1 MNSECNISY
10 FSENIAIISFTGSFI
25 AESALSA
32 INCTLDNSHKDI
44 ILDLSGTKRMMLS
57 SIMDFARIKALIE
70 ELQGRFIISSPPAI
84 FHLLNA
90 SLGGSYR
97 FNICP
102 EISDAIR
109 SLTVKRETEDLSYAV
124 ESRPA

>member
-1 MNSECNISY
+1 MKSECNVTYYSD
-10 FSENIAIISFTGSFI
+10 NIAIICFTGSFI

-57 SIMDFARIKALIE
+57 SIMDFARIKVLIE
-70 ELQGRFIISSPPAI
+70 EQQGRFIITSPPAI

-90 SLGGSYR
+90 SLGDSYR
-97 FNICP
+97 FNISK
-102 EISDAIR
+102 EISEAVRCLTIR
-109 SLTVKRETEDLSYAV
+109 KEIKELSYAI
-124 ESRPA
+124 EPLPA